1 MTSHG
6 RVGDHWRMPPLG
18 SDVRTEVR
26 AWIEEAWD
34 PERPLV
40 EWRRLL
46 ADSGWAVPSWPVE
59 CYGRGLPA
67 EADAIVAEELTRAGA
82 VGVPVGVGIGLAAPT
97 ILAHGSPELKPRL
110 LHRIVTGEDM
120 WCQLFSEPGSGS
132 DLAGLT
138 TRADRDGDEWI
149 ISGQKVWN
157 TSAHHAQLGL
167 LLARTN
173 WDATKHEGITCFAIP
188 MQQVGVEVR
197 PLRQMNGHASFNEV
211 FFSEARVPAGNVI
224 GEPGDGWRVAVTT
237 LMYERR
243 GAALQRPRFSVST
256 GRTVREA
263 VAEADEYFA
272 TYSWYP
278 QRAGRA
284 DLVADAA
291 RAAGVSTDALVRQ
304 RIASVFALQRVN
316 QWTAARAA
324 ESRALGRPPG
334 PEGSL
339 AKLAASNL
347 ARASY
352 NAHAL
357 IASAQGLL
365 TGPQSFL
372 DGVVA
377 EILVSVPAVSIAGG
391 TDEIQRN
398 IIGER
403 VLGLPKEPQ
412 VDRDIAFRS
421 IARNSR

>member
-1 MTSHG
+1 MTTLASG
-6 RVGDHWRMPPLG
+6 
-18 SDVRTEVR
+18 VRTEVR
-26 AWIEEAWD
+26 AWIEATWD
-34 PERPLV
+34 PTRPLI

-46 ADSGWAVPSWPVE
+46 ADSGWAVPSWPVD
-59 CYGRGLPA
+59 CYGRGLSA
-67 EADAIVAEELTRAGA
+67 EADGIVVEELTRAGA

-97 ILAHGSPELKPRL
+97 ILVHGSPDLKARL
-110 LHRIVTGEDM
+110 LRRIVTGEDM

-138 TRADRDGDEWI
+138 TRADRDGDEWVV
-149 ISGQKVWN
+149 SGQKVWN
-157 TSAHHAQLGL
+157 TSAHHAELGL

-173 WDATKHEGITCFAIP
+173 WDATKHEGISCFALP
-188 MQQVGVEVR
+188 MQQPGVEVR

-211 FFSEARVPAGNVI
+211 FFSDARVPVANMI
-224 GEPGDGWRVAVTT
+224 GAPGDGWRAAVTT

-243 GAALQRPRFSVST
+243 GAALQRPRFSAPT
-256 GRTVREA
+256 GRTVSEA
-263 VAEADEYFA
+263 IAEADDYFA

-291 RAAGVSTDALVRQ
+291 RAAGLETDALVRQ
-304 RIASVFALQRVN
+304 KIASVFTLQRVN
-316 QWTAARAA
+316 QWTAARATA
-324 ESRALGRPPG
+324 SRALGRAPG

-352 NAHAL
+352 DAHAL
-357 IASAQGLL
+357 IARARGLL

-377 EILVSVPAVSIAGG
+377 EVLVSVPAVSIAGG

-412 VDRDIAFRS
+412 VDRDLAFRS
-421 IARNSR
+421 IARNRR

>member
-1 MTSHG
+1 V
-6 RVGDHWRMPPLG
+6 RAE
-18 SDVRTEVR
+18 VRT
-26 AWIEEAWD
+26 WIEATWD
-34 PERPLV
+34 PERPLI
-40 EWRRLL
+40 EWRRQL
-46 ADSGWAVPSWPVE
+46 ADSGWAVPSWPVD

-97 ILAHGSPELKPRL
+97 ILSHGSPELKARL

-149 ISGQKVWN
+149 VNGQKVWN

-167 LLARTN
+167 LLARTD
-173 WDATKHEGITCFAIP
+173 WDATKHEGITCFAVP
-188 MQQVGVEVR
+188 MQQAGVEVR

-211 FFSEARVPAGNVI
+211 FFSDARLPADNVI
-224 GEPGDGWRVAVTT
+224 GAPGDGWRVAVTT

-243 GAALQRPRFSVST
+243 GAALQRPRFSAST

-263 VAEADEYFA
+263 VAESDEYFA

-291 RAAGVSTDALVRQ
+291 RAAGVASNALVRQ
-304 RIASVFALQRVN
+304 RIASVFTLQRVN
-316 QWTAARAA
+316 QWTAARAS

-352 NAHAL
+352 SAHAL
-357 IASAQGLL
+357 IADTHGML

-377 EILVSVPAVSIAGG
+377 EVLVSVPAVSIAGG

-403 VLGLPKEPQ
+403 VLGLPKEPH

-421 IARNSR
+421 IPRNSR